1 MDFILPAAGLVVI
14 VVYSLF
20 FLKLALFFKKETN
33 LSSGKSTIDSATVI
47 VPFRNETE
55 NILHCLNAL
64 KKQKCD
70 SFRWEVVLVN
80 DHSEDDSVQ
89 KINHFISENNLDST
103 YRVVSLSANEKGKKT
118 ALKKAIMLA
127 NGELIITTDADC
139 VFTEQ
144 WLNELVKAFTPNT
157 HFVFAPVL
165 YQNEKTFFHV
175 FFSLEFLTMM
185 CAGIAMANCQKPV
198 YCNAANMA
206 FRKESYLKIEN
217 KITGNQSAS
226 GDDVFTLHA
235 FAVHYPEG
243 TKALKIEESVVYTNI
258 PCTLKEILH
267 QRLRWASKSVYY
279 KNISVHYMMLL
290 IGVTN
295 ILLLLMLLWSIF
307 NYKRIGLCLIIFAI
321 KCGIDYC
328 FIFLGAKQMKKTKL
342 LKVFLPSFIIYPFY
356 LFVLLLLNFVMPVY
370 WKGRKI

>member
-1 MDFILPAAGLVVI
+1 MDVILPAAALVLVVL
-14 VVYSLF
+14 YSLF
-20 FLKLALFFKKETN
+20 FLKLAFFFKKETH
-33 LSSGKSTIDSATVI
+33 LSSEKSTITSATVI
-47 VPFRNETE
+47 VPFRNETA

-64 KKQKCD
+64 KIQKCS
-70 SFRWEVVLVN
+70 SFPWEVILVN
-80 DHSEDDSVQ
+80 DHSDDDSLQ
-89 KINHFISENNLDST
+89 KINHFISENNLLST
-103 YRVVSLSANEKGKKT
+103 YQVVSLLANEKGKKM
-118 ALKKAIMLA
+118 ALKKAITLA

-144 WLNELVKAFTPNT
+144 WLNELAGAFTPNT

-165 YQNEKTFFHV
+165 YQNEKSFFHA
-175 FFSLEFLTMM
+175 FFSLEFLTMV
-185 CAGIAMANCQKPV
+185 CAGIAMANCKKPV

-217 KITGNQSAS
+217 KILGNQSAS

-235 FAVHYPEG
+235 FAANYPEG
-243 TKALKIEESVVYTNI
+243 IRALKNEASVVYTNI
-258 PCTLKEILH
+258 PRTLKEILQ

-279 KNISVHYMMLL
+279 KNISVRYMMFL
-290 IGVTN
+290 IGATN
-295 ILLLLMLLWSIF
+295 ILLLLMFLSGIF

-328 FIFLGAKQMKKTKL
+328 FLFLGAKQMKKTKL
-342 LKVFLPSFIIYPFY
+342 LKVFLPSVIIYPFY
-356 LFVLLLLNFVMPVY
+356 LFVLLLLNFVTPVY